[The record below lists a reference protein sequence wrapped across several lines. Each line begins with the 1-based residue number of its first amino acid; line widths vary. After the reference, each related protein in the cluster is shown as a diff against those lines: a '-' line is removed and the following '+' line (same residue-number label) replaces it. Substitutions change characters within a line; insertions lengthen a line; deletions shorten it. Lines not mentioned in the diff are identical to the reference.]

1 MQELINVLTRTKT
14 GLYDLVIVSGG
25 ETLLSVGSVTKK
37 QAYRLIDEQ
46 EEKHERN
53 SRVNQAH

>member
-37 QAYRLIDEQ
+37 QAYRMIDEQ
-46 EEKHERN
+46 EEKTDKGRRER
-53 SRVNQAH
+53 